1 VTRVYL
7 RDSLIDMT
15 ADKTTRRG
23 ADSTHTDQIGKVF
36 LVVGQDVRRC
46 LICEQ
51 LFTRR
56 AASEHSKA
64 ACHSV
69 S

>member
-1 VTRVYL
+1 
-7 RDSLIDMT
+7 
-15 ADKTTRRG
+15 
-23 ADSTHTDQIGKVF
+23 VF